1 MVEVGRID
9 ARLPQKAD
17 GIAAQVADE
26 LRVTPQ
32 RLCLDQELHG
42 YLSVSRWQEIVA
54 KCPDPQS
61 GETQNVRHRGP
72 ESCGGWQLADEGAR
86 SIGGR
91 GSGEAGCAR
100 QKIAARKRSRG
111 ERGRTYE
118 VVQVM
123 GTTR

>member
-9 ARLPQKAD
+9 ARLSEKAG
-17 GIAAQVADE
+17 GIAAQVAYE
-26 LRVTPQ
+26 FRITAQ
-32 RLCLDQELHG
+32 RLCVDQELHG

-91 GSGEAGCAR
+91 GSGEAGGAR
-100 QKIAARKRSRG
+100 PEIAAPKRP
-111 ERGRTYE
+111 
-118 VVQVM
+118 
-123 GTTR
+123 